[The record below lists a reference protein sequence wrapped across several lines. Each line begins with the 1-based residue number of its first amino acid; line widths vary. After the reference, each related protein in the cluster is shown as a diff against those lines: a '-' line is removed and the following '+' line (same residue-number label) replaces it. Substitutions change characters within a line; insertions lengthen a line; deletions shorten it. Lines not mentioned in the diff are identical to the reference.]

1 MGPVDNSPERLLRIV
16 VAIVGIA
23 VLILFL
29 GVAASAMARHPGETT
44 ELRGAKL
51 HNPLGASAEAL
62 PGSPYPVRMGDGH
75 APEPGGWLDGDWNPG
90 SPLDALIEFPGEGQ
104 SEARGRGRR

>member
-51 HNPLGASAEAL
+51 RP
-62 PGSPYPVRMGDGH
+62 D
-75 APEPGGWLDGDWNPG
+75 
-90 SPLDALIEFPGEGQ
+90 SPLSALIDFPGEGQ
-104 SEARGRGRR
+104 PEARGPGRR